1 MDFIEKGKKS
11 SIWRT
16 NGTKIRLTGEY
27 FARQFHYTLLLYA
40 TNYWNSIYEQ
50 EWHMFVLWHKPFWFM
65 QQTYLVREGFFSW
78 HVFHC
83 PPFKYSAVFLGLVLY
98 FLLNYWTANGT
109 RCTVCNIPYI
119 KPKFK
124 KWRKAGSL
132 TLAEGRGVARWGQR
146 KLNVY
151 ISMFMNEI
159 VSIYSLI
166 PQTFIINAYYVPGSS
181 QEEEKRWTRQPTEWM
196 LAINSDMNKIFW
208 RTNRQLSG
216 TTWKYFTNKGA
227 NTCGHRRATN
237 YSPWAAGDI

>member
-27 FARQFHYTLLLYA
+27 FARQFYYTLLLYA

-78 HVFHC
+78 HVSHC
-83 PPFKYSAVFLGLVLY
+83 PPFKCSAVFLGLVLY

-109 RCTVCNIPYI
+109 RYTLCNIPYI

-132 TLAEGRGVARWGQR
+132 TLAGGRVGWGQR

-151 ISMFMNEI
+151 ASLVILVTSMAKCFIHVDIIEREFFK
-159 VSIYSLI
+159 I
-166 PQTFIINAYYVPGSS
+166 PFQII
-181 QEEEKRWTRQPTEWM
+181 
-196 LAINSDMNKIFW
+196 I
-208 RTNRQLSG
+208 
-216 TTWKYFTNKGA
+216 
-227 NTCGHRRATN
+227 C
-237 YSPWAAGDI
+237 

>member
-27 FARQFHYTLLLYA
+27 FACQFHYTLLLYA

-78 HVFHC
+78 HVSYC
-83 PPFKYSAVFLGLVLY
+83 PPFKYSAVSVGLVLY
-98 FLLNYWTANGT
+98 FLLDYWTANGT
-109 RCTVCNIPYI
+109 RCIACNIPYI

-132 TLAEGRGVARWGQR
+132 SLLGKKG

-151 ISMFMNEI
+151 IPMFINEM
-159 VSIYSLI
+159 VSIYSFI
-166 PQTFIINAYYVPGSS
+166 PQTFIINVYYVPGSS
-181 QEEEKRWTRQPTEWM
+181 QEEEKGWTRQPSEWM
-196 LAINSDMNKIFW
+196 LSIIV
-208 RTNRQLSG
+208 
-216 TTWKYFTNKGA
+216 TWTKY
-227 NTCGHRRATN
+227 
-237 YSPWAAGDI
+237 

>member
-27 FARQFHYTLLLYA
+27 FACQFHYTLLLYA

-78 HVFHC
+78 HVSNC
-83 PPFKYSAVFLGLVLY
+83 PPFKYSAVSVGLVLY

-109 RCTVCNIPYI
+109 RCIACNIPYI

-132 TLAEGRGVARWGQR
+132 SLQGKKETDCLHTHVYKWNSVCLLIHSINIYYKCLLCTRVKPGRRERVNKTALRM
-146 KLNVY
+146 NAVY
-151 ISMFMNEI
+151 
-159 VSIYSLI
+159 
-166 PQTFIINAYYVPGSS
+166 
-181 QEEEKRWTRQPTEWM
+181 
-196 LAINSDMNKIFW
+196 NSDMNKILEDK
-208 RTNRQLSG
+208 Q
-216 TTWKYFTNKGA
+216 TTVWNNLEIF
-227 NTCGHRRATN
+227 H
-237 YSPWAAGDI
+237 

>member
-27 FARQFHYTLLLYA
+27 FACQFHYTLLLYA

-78 HVFHC
+78 HVSYC
-83 PPFKYSAVFLGLVLY
+83 PPFKYSAVSVGLVLY
-98 FLLNYWTANGT
+98 FLLDYWTANGT
-109 RCTVCNIPYI
+109 RCIACNIPYI

-132 TLAEGRGVARWGQR
+132 SLRGKKG

-151 ISMFMNEI
+151 IPMFINEM
-159 VSIYSLI
+159 VSIYSFI
-166 PQTFIINAYYVPGSS
+166 PQTFIINVYYVPGSS
-181 QEEEKRWTRQPTEWM
+181 QEEEKGWTRQPSEWM
-196 LAINSDMNKIFW
+196 LSIIV
-208 RTNRQLSG
+208 
-216 TTWKYFTNKGA
+216 TWTKY
-227 NTCGHRRATN
+227 
-237 YSPWAAGDI
+237 